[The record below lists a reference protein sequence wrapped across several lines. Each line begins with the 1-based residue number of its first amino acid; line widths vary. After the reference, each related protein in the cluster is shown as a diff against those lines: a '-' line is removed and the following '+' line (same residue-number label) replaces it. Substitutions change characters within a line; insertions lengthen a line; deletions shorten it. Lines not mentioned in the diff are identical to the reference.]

1 MLSESLSR
9 IGGDNNRYTHHN
21 FASDRL
27 LATGVTL
34 LAATHRH
41 DQKLDCPVA
50 SHHFSFGLR
59 PVKGVFVLKIRI
71 FALARE
77 LGLDSKVLLGLADE
91 AGVALRNALATV
103 SQEERDQIVA
113 YVQNKGKKPAAQSAP
128 PKTATPSREAAAG
141 KTRDIKVLPS
151 KDGRDAQVETDQPV
165 AEEAIEKAEPQPEEV
180 VEPVAEAVE
189 EQVTDAEPA
198 AEATTETTDIA
209 TPAAE
214 EQPAEVAPSD
224 EAVASDTETAQDVE
238 ESPTDE
244 IVSETAVVEPA
255 PEDAS
260 EEAVPVAEEPAAD
273 EPVAVET
280 PTKDQVTAAVET
292 KPVEESKASDSPQ
305 SDKSIEQSKPAA
317 EPVTQKAASPIQ
329 RMKGGGA
336 RREMKPIGS
345 VKEREAAKETPKPK
359 VAAPPAMAAPPMAD
373 KPKDKPAGKPA
384 GRPLVAAPPS
394 YQPPVIKPKAK
405 KPDEKAMKPEIS
417 LDKVTAGGSPLA
429 DQLRQLKQA
438 REEHET
444 PGTKA
449 GSRRGARKGS
459 LLDAMR
465 RERADAREK
474 KRSRRGRKNRGPI
487 ELKTSAQIEFPITVR
502 ALSEAIG
509 RPAKSIM
516 GYFFKE
522 GQMVTINDE
531 LNEEDAL
538 EVAMELGVDLEIKRG
553 RDREAELVESLDH
566 EDDEDTLVSRPP
578 IITILGHVDHGKT
591 TLVDR
596 LRSANVAGGEAGG
609 ITQHIAAYQVHNEQ
623 QSLTFVDTPG
633 HAAFGEMRARG
644 ANVTDIIV
652 LVIAADD
659 GVMPQTEECI
669 SHAKA
674 AGVPIVIALNKMD
687 LPEVDDQRV
696 LQQLAQ
702 HELLPA
708 EWGGEYEV
716 VRTSGETGLGM
727 DTLIETLALTAELQE
742 FKANPEREAIGVC
755 LEAFRDEGR
764 GVIAWMIVQKG
775 TLRVGDS
782 VLCGK
787 AFGRI
792 RAMYDDRGNEVTEAG
807 PSTPVKVAG
816 LDEVPSAGVHFFVMK
831 DIEEARVMAES
842 RIHEGRELNLAGNG
856 TKVTLDLLLS
866 AARDGEGMQTL
877 PLILKADSPG
887 SLEAIGGE
895 LGKFEHDEVEIQVI
909 HEAVGGVNE
918 SDVSLA
924 SASGAII
931 IAFHVIAE
939 ERAEQMAERE
949 GVEIRRYRI
958 IYEVI
963 DEIKQSLEG
972 MLRPEKVE
980 KTTGRAVVLQ
990 TFSISRFGTIAGCRV
1005 INGTISRDNRVHVIR
1020 DNTVI
1025 NDYRMASLKREKDDS
1040 KEVREGMECGIRL
1053 EGFNDIKEGDLLEAF
1068 RIEEISRKL

>member
-1 MLSESLSR
+1 M
-9 IGGDNNRYTHHN
+9 
-21 FASDRL
+21 
-27 LATGVTL
+27 
-34 LAATHRH
+34 
-41 DQKLDCPVA
+41 
-50 SHHFSFGLR
+50 
-59 PVKGVFVLKIRI
+59 KIRI

-103 SQEERDQIVA
+103 SEEERDQIVA
-113 YVQNKGKKPAAQSAP
+113 YVQNKGKKPTSKAAPQKAVS
-128 PKTATPSREAAAG
+128 PSRDATAG
-141 KTRDIKVLPS
+141 KTRDIKVLPPQPG
-151 KDGRDAQVETDQPV
+151 KETSTDTETVTPTETSQTD
-165 AEEAIEKAEPQPEEV
+165 EQPEEV
-180 VEPVAEAVE
+180 AEPVV
-189 EQVTDAEPA
+189 
-198 AEATTETTDIA
+198 
-209 TPAAE
+209 
-214 EQPAEVAPSD
+214 EVAAT
-224 EAVASDTETAQDVE
+224 ETETADVE
-238 ESPTDE
+238 LEAAADETSDSPTETPEVAQEQADQPE
-244 IVSETAVVEPA
+244 ATDVVAESSEDKADSEPAPKAADDVATEEAENVQTAVVEEPV
-255 PEDAS
+255 
-260 EEAVPVAEEPAAD
+260 EAAPVAETPEPDPQQAKPT
-273 EPVAVET
+273 EP
-280 PTKDQVTAAVET
+280 
-292 KPVEESKASDSPQ
+292 
-305 SDKSIEQSKPAA
+305 SKPAVTA
-317 EPVTQKAASPIQ
+317 EPVTQKAASPMQ
-329 RMKGGGA
+329 RMKGGGG

-345 VKEREAAKETPKPK
+345 VKEREASKAPAKPK
-359 VAAPPAMAAPPMAD
+359 VAAPPAMAAPPAVE
-373 KPKDKPAGKPA
+373 KPKDRPKDKSAAKAPVKAP
-384 GRPLVAAPPS
+384 GRPMVAAPPS

-449 GSRRGARKGS
+449 GSRRGGARKGS

-516 GYFFKE
+516 AYFFKE

-566 EDDEDTLVSRPP
+566 EDDEETLVSRPP

-596 LRSANVAGGEAGG
+596 LRSANVAAGEAGG
-609 ITQHIAAYQVHNEQ
+609 ITQHIAAYQVHNEN

-727 DTLIETLALTAELQE
+727 ENLIETLALTSELQE

-755 LEAFRDEGR
+755 LEAFRDDGR

-787 AFGRI
+787 AHGRI
-792 RAMYDDRGNEVTEAG
+792 RAMYDDQGNEVTEAG
-807 PSTPVKVAG
+807 PSMPVKVAG

-831 DIEEARVMAES
+831 DIEEARMMAES
-842 RIHEGRELNLAGNG
+842 RIHEGREQVLAGNG

-866 AARDGEGMQTL
+866 AARDGEGIQTL

-887 SLEAIGGE
+887 SLEAIRGE
-895 LGKFEHDEVEIQVI
+895 LNKFEHDEVEIQVI

-972 MLRPEKVE
+972 LLRPEKVE
-980 KTTGRAVVLQ
+980 KTTGRCVVLQ

-1025 NDYRMASLKREKDDS
+1025 NDYRMASLKREKDDA

-1068 RIEEISRKL
+1068 RIEEISRTL